1 MTPNSY
7 LGCKEGPVLR
17 ISEASNLAVHALAV
31 LAGAGEERFVSAAE
45 IARRLGRSASHLAK
59 VLNLLA
65 AHGLV
70 VSSRGAR
77 GGFRLARDAGEIRV
91 LDVIDLVDG
100 PRASRSC
107 LLGEPIC
114 RPEHCLFGGVFK
126 DVEMQ
131 ALARLRT
138 TTLRDFRARGARRDE
153 RRIRKGEGKR

>member
-1 MTPNSY
+1 M
-7 LGCKEGPVLR
+7 LR

-31 LAGAGEERFVSAAE
+31 LADAGEDRFVPAAE

-65 AHGLV
+65 AHGLL

-91 LDVIDLVDG
+91 LDVIELMDG
-100 PRASRSC
+100 PRTGRPC

-114 RPEHCLFGGVFK
+114 RSEHCLFGGVFK
-126 DVEMQ
+126 DVEAQ
-131 ALARLRT
+131 AFARLRT
-138 TTLRDFRARGARRDE
+138 TTVREFRARGVRRDE
-153 RRIRKGEGKR
+153 RRARKGDRKR